1 METLFK
7 FLGVIIVWLSL
18 FKGFI
23 NGLFFLILEINT
35 KIQINDMIY
44 GYLHRH
50 ERVGKGIDGKN
61 LTSKLIIAEV
71 E

>member
-1 METLFK
+1 
-7 FLGVIIVWLSL
+7 
-18 FKGFI
+18 
-23 NGLFFLILEINT
+23 
-35 KIQINDMIY
+35 MIY

>member
-1 METLFK
+1 
-7 FLGVIIVWLSL
+7 
-18 FKGFI
+18 
-23 NGLFFLILEINT
+23 
-35 KIQINDMIY
+35 MIY

-50 ERVGKGIDGKN
+50 ERLDKGIDEKN